1 MQLHNTAQ
9 QLWTPLCMRE
19 STAASDTSTS
29 QTFNEAQ
36 VTIVPAKSFFSSAK
50 RQAEGACLHNLAMA
64 SPFAQT
70 KECIGSHCNKRFC
83 CPALSRPGV
92 FLLLFSLNIWVLA
105 ET

>member
-9 QLWTPLCMRE
+9 QLWIPLCMRE

-29 QTFNEAQ
+29 QTSNEAQ
-36 VTIVPAKSFFSSAK
+36 VTIAPAKSFFSSAK
-50 RQAEGACLHNLAMA
+50 RRAEGPCLHNLAMA

-70 KECIGSHCNKRFC
+70 EECIGSHCEKRLR
-83 CPALSRPGV
+83 CPALSRPGAS
-92 FLLLFSLNIWVLA
+92 LLFFSLNIWVLA